1 MTSVNQSDF
10 EPAVRNS
17 AWWSGD
23 SRMAVN
29 GKASEVILQKQGK
42 MQPPDLSDIQEVL
55 DMGKTMEPMIARLF
69 QDKHRIEL
77 KDADYALTHP
87 TEKWLRSHFDYISA
101 DGRILVECKNYNAG
115 VMSKFDE
122 ETGMVPVA
130 DLTQCIHEAA
140 VHNVDEVYL
149 AVLFGGQKFRTFH
162 FNITPE
168 MKEELIKKMATCWG
182 YVQSGNLP
190 DPETIDACKI
200 SFPTNTDEVAIAT
213 QAVEQGIAALK
224 EYKAKMKQL
233 KEEAEKI
240 EVAIR
245 GYMGTRGSIV
255 SVTGHTLVTW
265 RNAKPSMSFN
275 ADLFRQAMPD
285 IYEKFV
291 TEAPGSRRF
300 LLK

>member
-1 MTSVNQSDF
+1 MTSPHQEDF

-29 GKASEVILQKQGK
+29 GKACDVILQKQGK
-42 MQPPDLSDIQEVL
+42 MPPPDLSDIQEVL
-55 DMGKTMEPMIARLF
+55 DMGRTMEPMIARLF
-69 QDKHRIEL
+69 QEKHRIEL

-101 DGRILVECKNYNAG
+101 DGRILVECKNYNSV
-115 VMSKFDE
+115 VMHKFDE
-122 ETGMVPVA
+122 ETNMVPVA

-140 VHNVDEVYL
+140 VHNVESIYL
-149 AVLFGGQKFRTFH
+149 AVLFGGQKFRTYH
-162 FNITPE
+162 FNITPQ
-168 MKEELIKKMATCWG
+168 MKEELIKQMAEYWG

-190 DPETIDACKI
+190 DPTTIDACKV
-200 SFPTNTDEVAIAT
+200 SFPTNTEEVAIAT
-213 QAVEQGIAALK
+213 QAVETGIAALK
-224 EYKAKMKQL
+224 EYKAKIKQL
-233 KEEAEKI
+233 KDEAEKI

-255 SVTGHTLVTW
+255 SVDGHMLVTW
-265 RNAKPSMSFN
+265 RNSKPSMSFN
-275 ADLFRQAMPD
+275 ADLFQKAMPD

-291 TEAPGSRRF
+291 TETPGSRRF